1 MIIAWQFSHLHT
13 LCYRLTPASYT
24 MASSSDST
32 SASSSAMSSG
42 DATVPV
48 QARGVSPTVQHTTF
62 FQHRLNKTL
71 QRFFYK
77 TARKQLM
84 IARIGRKTG
93 VRQKDPPPMY
103 ITTHDN
109 QFTTT
114 TLPYITYILANIKHQ
129 RQHQQFTTTAN
140 D

>member
-1 MIIAWQFSHLHT
+1 MLIAWHFSHLHIC
-13 LCYRLTPASYT
+13 CYRLTPASCT
-24 MASSSDST
+24 MASSSSST
-32 SASSSAMSSG
+32 ADSSSAMSSG

-48 QARGVSPTVQHTTF
+48 TVRGVPAPVQHTTF
-62 FQHRLNKTL
+62 FQQKLNKTL
-71 QRFFYK
+71 QRFYYK

-140 D
+140 N

>member
-1 MIIAWQFSHLHT
+1 MLIAWHFSHLHIC
-13 LCYRLTPASYT
+13 CYRLTPASCT
-24 MASSSDST
+24 MASSSSST
-32 SASSSAMSSG
+32 ADSSSAMSSG

-48 QARGVSPTVQHTTF
+48 PVRGVSPPVQHTTF
-62 FQHRLNKTL
+62 FQQRLNKTL
-71 QRFFYK
+71 QRSYYT

-93 VRQKDPPPMY
+93 VRQKDPPPRY

-109 QFTTT
+109 QFTTP

-140 D
+140 N